1 MINEV
6 EGLSV
11 LTLHDSHANLF
22 DVLIAWLFTLEGRG
36 EKNRTVGF
44 CNSFRNI
51 CAIVE
56 SKSALKYIFL
66 TAEESTLCGWC

>member
-6 EGLSV
+6 EGLSA

-22 DVLIAWLFTLEGRG
+22 DVLIAWLFTLEGRA

-44 CNSFRNI
+44 CDSVRNI
-51 CAIVE
+51 CVIVE
-56 SKSALKYIFL
+56 S
-66 TAEESTLCGWC
+66 

>member
-22 DVLIAWLFTLEGRG
+22 DVLIAGFFTLEGTEG
-36 EKNRTVGF
+36 EINVY
-44 CNSFRNI
+44 
-51 CAIVE
+51 E
-56 SKSALKYIFL
+56 
-66 TAEESTLCGWC
+66 